1 MDSWSNEQVEGMK
14 RNGNLSSNRAYNPQN
29 VKPSI
34 PLDVD
39 EVDSAMERFI
49 RQKYE
54 HRSFS
59 GGTARPTVRQNT
71 GSTRSSE
78 EQPPPLPPKPGKRF
92 GFGLRAASSTF
103 PLSRTARESPPESPD
118 GRTGFGGPPS
128 PIHVNKQ
135 SRVFGASIGGT
146 GATFDSKLETLRDM
160 GFADEKRNSAVLKG
174 LSGNLERAVETLVRL
189 GEGNAPSSRARSP
202 MPPRSMSNNGWAAD
216 QPPKAASPIKSS
228 NPFDQPTADPPT
240 QNQRIAPE
248 HVHSNGGYFSNS
260 QGQSNSYNPFDAAIQ
275 NPSSSQTL
283 EQTFQNLQ
291 VSQPLFPNAT
301 GGYPSQQQQLQQA
314 RYQQSMTPPVPQIPQ
329 QYTFSSYTQQ
339 QQQQPP
345 LGNYNPFFQT
355 PQQPLSNP
363 YISPQ
368 QLRASANPYA
378 VQSYNTASFIQNQ
391 PLQPPQQQPQHQ
403 QQFPSYTQQHPA
415 LETPQ
420 QSHQYRQP
428 LLPQQTGRIDKT
440 SILAL
445 YNYPHLAPTPF
456 HHLDTTPTPSSNP
469 PLPNLPPGLP
479 SHGQRSV
486 TMPATL
492 SSGSR
497 NPFLPVGG
505 GAVTDAGG
513 GGGGGGRPT
522 ALQANGNGN
531 GESSRHVS
539 QESVD
544 VGGLQSG
551 RHSPDA
557 FASLS
562 ARFVR

>member
-1 MDSWSNEQVEGMK
+1 MK
-14 RNGNLSSNRAYNPQN
+14 RNGNLLANRAYNPQN
-29 VKPSI
+29 AKPPI

-54 HRSFS
+54 QRSFS
-59 GGTARPTVRQNT
+59 GGTGRPTVRQNT

-128 PIHVNKQ
+128 PIRVNKQ
-135 SRVFGASIGGT
+135 SRIFGASIGGT
-146 GATFDSKLETLRDM
+146 GATFESKLATLKDM
-160 GFADEKRNSAVLKG
+160 GFPDEKRNSTVLKG

-189 GEGNAPSSRARSP
+189 GEGNVPSSRARTAL
-202 MPPRSMSNNGWAAD
+202 PPGNTSNNSWAAD
-216 QPPKAASPIKSS
+216 RPPTVASPVKSS
-228 NPFDQPTADPPT
+228 NPFDQLTAHPPMQNQPTAQP
-240 QNQRIAPE
+240 APQHE
-248 HVHSNGGYFSNS
+248 QSNGGYFSNP
-260 QGQSNSYNPFDAAIQ
+260 QGQSNTFNPFDAPIQ
-275 NPSSSQTL
+275 IPSSSQTL
-283 EQTFQNLQ
+283 EQTFQRSQ

-314 RYQQSMTPPVPQIPQ
+314 RYQQSMTPPVPQLPQ

-339 QQQQPP
+339 QQPP
-345 LGNYNPFFQT
+345 LENYNPFFQT
-355 PQQPLSNP
+355 TQQPSSNP
-363 YISPQ
+363 YASSQ
-368 QLRASANPYA
+368 QLPASTNPYA
-378 VQSYNTASFIQNQ
+378 VQPYNNTFFIQNQ
-391 PLQPPQQQPQHQ
+391 PLQPQQQQLPQFSGFAQ
-403 QQFPSYTQQHPA
+403 QYPNHV
-415 LETPQ
+415 TPQ
-420 QSHQYRQP
+420 YSYQQAQP
-428 LLPQQTGRIDKT
+428 LIPQQTGRIDKT

-445 YNYPHLAPTPF
+445 YNYPQLAPAPLQ
-456 HHLDTTPTPSSNP
+456 HPSSGPDSTNPPDQP
-469 PLPNLPPGLP
+469 PLPKLPPGVP
-479 SHGQRSV
+479 PPHGQRSV

-492 SSGSR
+492 SADSR

-505 GAVTDAGG
+505 VSDVGS
-513 GGGGGGRPT
+513 RP
-522 ALQANGNGN
+522 AAHANGG
-531 GESSRHVS
+531 SRHVS

-544 VGGLQSG
+544 VGGFQSG